1 MSKEK
6 AKAKDA
12 RSDKRAKEPR
22 ESKALSEPGAAKV
35 EKEPKES
42 KERRYLAR
50 VFVSLK
56 PTVNDPEGTT
66 IAGALGSLG
75 FEGLESVRA
84 GRYFQVTLRAADE
97 KKAKKQIGL
106 MCDRLLAN
114 PVIETYRYEIGE
126 A

>member
-6 AKAKDA
+6 AKAKEA
-12 RSDKRAKEPR
+12 RGDKGAKEPK
-22 ESKALSEPGAAKV
+22 ESKAPSEPGAAKV
-35 EKEPKES
+35 EKE
-42 KERRYLAR
+42 RRYLAR
-50 VFVSLK
+50 VFISLK

-66 IAGALGSLG
+66 ISGALGSLG

-114 PVIETYRYEIGE
+114 PVIETYRFEISE

>member
-1 MSKEK
+1 MSNKEK

-35 EKEPKES
+35 EKES

>member
-1 MSKEK
+1 MSNKEK

-22 ESKALSEPGAAKV
+22 ESKALSEPGAAKG
-35 EKEPKES
+35 EKAP

-84 GRYFQVTLRAADE
+84 GRYFQVTLRAGDE